1 MIISA
6 MQFAFI
12 LPIVCV
18 ICAFAVSA
26 GVGGGALYMPFYV
39 WIVGDSHLAVPLA
52 KITTNGVAW
61 SAFLFNVWK
70 RHPSA
75 DQPLINYDV
84 ALMLEPLTL
93 LGTIIGVIANL
104 LMASW
109 QILIVLSCVTS
120 FTAYKTFKKGWQMKV
135 EEDMARQLLH
145 DEPLVLMKDGR
156 TELHELR
163 QELMLNYT
171 PADSAS
177 ENMEEISSPPLM
189 SLEETSATINRIM
202 GRDSRQ
208 YPYKKILL
216 LLLCMLW
223 HGMTLYLIGGPEAGI
238 CGPFWKKAILVC
250 NVLMQLTVTK
260 LWRDKC
266 LQRQKEKDRF
276 GLCTSSFRFDRNNTI
291 VFPFLSL
298 CAGVCSG
305 ALGIAGGLIKG
316 PIMIHWG
323 LVPQSSTATAI
334 FMILFTSTS
343 TILQFLLLGR
353 IDWNAGILLWI
364 TGFIGGAIGT
374 HVMRKMLER
383 SGRQSYVSL
392 FLALIIVISGLCMAG
407 VVIAT
412 MNGDVRTDMA
422 ISMVEFC

>member
-1 MIISA
+1 
-6 MQFAFI
+6 
-12 LPIVCV
+12 
-18 ICAFAVSA
+18 
-26 GVGGGALYMPFYV
+26 
-39 WIVGDSHLAVPLA
+39 
-52 KITTNGVAW
+52 
-61 SAFLFNVWK
+61 
-70 RHPSA
+70 
-75 DQPLINYDV
+75 
-84 ALMLEPLTL
+84 
-93 LGTIIGVIANL
+93 
-104 LMASW
+104 
-109 QILIVLSCVTS
+109 
-120 FTAYKTFKKGWQMKV
+120 
-135 EEDMARQLLH
+135 
-145 DEPLVLMKDGR
+145 
-156 TELHELR
+156 
-163 QELMLNYT
+163 
-171 PADSAS
+171 
-177 ENMEEISSPPLM
+177 
-189 SLEETSATINRIM
+189 M

-266 LQRQKEKDRF
+266 LQRQREKDRF

-364 TGFIGGAIGT
+364 TGFIGGGIGT

-383 SGRQSYVSL
+383 SGRQSNVSL

-412 MNGDVRTDMA
+412 MTGSVRTDMA